1 MLHAN
6 TWSPDLYWK
15 IQYTGRTQE
24 PPDPSRTMPKEFW
37 HPWKGQTQCYTGS
50 QYPTQPQGN
59 VHPCKL
65 KNSQNTDSFNHWGTI
80 KMSFFQPNHNYFVT
94 PNNLWSGSY
103 YKYKFFAG
111 KTFKAKYFLII
122 SLPFTITIF
131 TCCLQR
137 IQMEESMRL
146 ICDE

>member
-1 MLHAN
+1 MLTLEAL
-6 TWSPDLYWK
+6 TYIERYS
-15 IQYTGRTQE
+15 TQE
-24 PPDPSRTMPKEFW
+24 GHRNHQTHPELC

-65 KNSQNTDSFNHWGTI
+65 KNSQNTESFNHWGTI
-80 KMSFFQPNHNYFVT
+80 KMSFFQSNHNYFVT

-103 YKYKFFAG
+103 YKYKFFAD